1 LRRVGSVKI
10 TLRKIYIQR
19 FLLKIMAKK
28 SRTVSGTF
36 FLRDSLNTD
45 GTTFQTSATD
55 ISSFVNVLEGE
66 VLRVKQIWWEWRSD
80 DGSAILNAD
89 VGANNTASAMASVSS
104 ELRTTVGAIR
114 NSSVLSGNIIYV
126 HGDSNGQ
133 IDMITNETS
142 ANPADFDDGY
152 LIATDAL
159 HLNVDQTADT
169 FAADLN
175 VVVMMECEMVK
186 LSLSDAQ
193 AVLVSQTVG

>member
-1 LRRVGSVKI
+1 
-10 TLRKIYIQR
+10 
-19 FLLKIMAKK
+19 MAKK

-36 FLRDSLNTD
+36 FLRDTISTD
-45 GTTFQTSATD
+45 GANFQSSATD

-66 VLRVKQIWWEWRSD
+66 ILRVKKIWWEWRSD
-80 DGSAILNAD
+80 DGSAILNSD
-89 VGANNTASAMASVSS
+89 VGVNNTSSAMASVSS
-104 ELRTTVGAIR
+104 ESRTTVGAIR

-142 ANPADFDDGY
+142 SNPADFDDGY

-159 HLNVDQTADT
+159 YLNVDQTVDS
-169 FAADLN
+169 FAADVN
-175 VVVMMECEMVK
+175 VAVMMECEMVK